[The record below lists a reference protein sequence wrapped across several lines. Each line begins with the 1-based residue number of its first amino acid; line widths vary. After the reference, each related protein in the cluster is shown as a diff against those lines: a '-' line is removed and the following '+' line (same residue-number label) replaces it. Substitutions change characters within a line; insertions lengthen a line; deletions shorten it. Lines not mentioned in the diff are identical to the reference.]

1 MTEAEVIYARRY
13 ITYVAQICAE
23 VANGLDP
30 IKGMYKVRAW
40 EDMENSSPPEQP
52 EKEGAVPEEN
62 KLQSLMGAIRNL
74 LSTIGSLDEA
84 EKYGMG
90 AVFSES
96 VKWVA
101 FIQKVTSEAKAK
113 AESISGGEPVA
124 IEAIPKAKEKKS
136 KKKK

>member
-1 MTEAEVIYARRY
+1 MAEAEDIYASSY
-13 ITYVAQICAE
+13 FTYVGQICTE

-40 EDMENSSPPEQP
+40 EDMEKLQGKGNMT
-52 EKEGAVPEEN
+52 GTN
-62 KLQSLMGAIRNL
+62 KLNDLTVAVRNL

-90 AVFSES
+90 PVFSES

-101 FIQKVTSEAKAK
+101 FIQKVTAEAKAK
-113 AESISGGEPVA
+113 AEAAPEEQPIA
-124 IEAIPKAKEKKS
+124 IKAIPKEKKS
-136 KKKK
+136 KEKK